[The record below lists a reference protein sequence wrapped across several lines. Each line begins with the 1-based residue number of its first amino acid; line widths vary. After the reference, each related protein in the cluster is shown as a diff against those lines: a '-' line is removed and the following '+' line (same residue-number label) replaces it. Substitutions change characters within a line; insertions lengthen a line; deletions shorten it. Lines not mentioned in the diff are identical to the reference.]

1 MRLMPAQRCGAFS
14 LIELLTIT
22 SLLSLLLSLCL
33 PAFTQLAQSNRDQAL
48 RNQLLAH
55 LSTAR
60 GQAAIARRD
69 IEICGSGNQRHCDG
83 QWAKGWLLREESSGK
98 LLAIHRLTH
107 NADLSWR
114 GFGGQSIKY
123 RSNGASPSSNGRF
136 TLCRDGA
143 VVWELAISRQGRARP
158 VPSREYRDTCTTNHP

>member
-1 MRLMPAQRCGAFS
+1 MPAQRCGAFS

-69 IEICGSGNQRHCDG
+69 IEICGSSNQRHCDG
-83 QWAKGWLLREESSGK
+83 QWAKGWLLREEDSGRV
-98 LLAIHRLTH
+98 LAAHPLPRAT
-107 NADLSWR
+107 DLSWR
-114 GFGGQSIKY
+114 GFGGQSIRY
-123 RSNGASPSSNGRF
+123 SGNGTSPSSNGRF
-136 TLCRDGA
+136 TLCRNGA
-143 VVWELAISRQGRARP
+143 IVWELAISRQGRARH
-158 VPSREYRDTCTTNHP
+158 VARGEYRGTCVTNHPGG